1 MRRLYL
7 QIYLGFVLV
16 TVLLMAVS
24 VIPDWLYWSQ
34 QPPPRL
40 LTAIAENMAAELP
53 RSGPELE
60 PVLDRKARNLGLDA
74 TVWGPHA
81 TVVASTGERVG
92 PPKAARGPSHWLHRR
107 GPPGIAVQLE
117 DGRWLALSLRHDEL
131 RQNHRWPV
139 GLLVFAGVVALGAL
153 PLSRRITRR
162 LERLR
167 TGVDELGAGDL
178 TARVPVE
185 GRDEVAEL
193 ATSFNEAAQRIEEL
207 VGSQRRM
214 LASASHELRT
224 PLARLRVA
232 VELMSADASNEL
244 RAEASANIVEL
255 DELIEDLLL
264 AARVDSAPETTR
276 RESLDLLALAAE
288 ETARV
293 GAELSGEP
301 AAVVGDP
308 RLLRRLIRNLLENA
322 RRYGRGSTIEVT
334 IRPHGTGARLEVA
347 DRGPGVAESERE
359 HVFEA
364 FYRPADH
371 SEGRD
376 GGVGLGLALVRE
388 IARHHGGEARC
399 LPRPG
404 GGTVIEVTLSAD
416 AEA

>member
-7 QIYLGFVLV
+7 QIYLGFLLI
-16 TVLLMAVS
+16 TVLLIAVS
-24 VIPDWLYWSQ
+24 AVPDWLYWSR

-53 RSGPELE
+53 RSGPALE
-60 PVLDRKARNLGLDA
+60 PALDRKARDLGLDA
-74 TVWGPHA
+74 TVWGPDD

-92 PPKAARGPSHWLHRR
+92 PPKPARGPSHWLQRK
-107 GPPGIAVQLE
+107 GPPGIAVQLQ
-117 DGRWLALSLRHDEL
+117 DGRWLALSLRHEDL
-131 RQNHRWPV
+131 RQNHRWPI
-139 GLLVFAGVVALGAL
+139 GLLIFAGVVALGAL

-167 TGVDELGAGDL
+167 TGVEELGAGDF

-193 ATSFNEAAQRIEEL
+193 ATSFNQAARRIEEL

-264 AARVDSAPETTR
+264 AARIDSAPDQTR
-276 RESLDLLALAAE
+276 RESLDLLALTAE
-288 ETARV
+288 ETSRM
-293 GAELSGEP
+293 GAALSGDP
-301 AAVVGDP
+301 TTVVGDP
-308 RLLRRLIRNLLENA
+308 RLLRRLIRNLLQNA
-322 RRYGRGSTIEVT
+322 RRYGGDAPIEVAV
-334 IRPHGTGARLEVA
+334 RPHGRGALLRVA
-347 DRGPGVAESERE
+347 DRGPGVPERE
-359 HVFEA
+359 RERVFEA

-388 IARHHGGEARC
+388 IARHHGGDARC

-404 GGTVIEVTLSAD
+404 GGTVLEVTLATD
-416 AEA
+416 GRR